1 MEKFTVY
8 AVLDS
13 IEHVEAEPLHP
24 SQGLLISGV
33 GVIDERRVALTHAA
47 NLISTFLEESCA
59 MPGNGMRAD
68 HPGYADSVVVS
79 DAPEDDDMLTTT
91 DQNKCLFALLQGVAQ
106 LLLYINATDSLELKP
121 VGLANVGHDVRNH
134 LFVDRPKLS
143 PRPGHSATLPRW

>member
-33 GVIDERRVALTHAA
+33 GVIDECRVALTHAA
-47 NLISTFLEESCA
+47 DLISALLEEGCA

-68 HPGYADSVVVS
+68 HPGDADSVVVS
-79 DAPEDDDMLTTT
+79 DAPKDDDRLT
-91 DQNKCLFALLQGVAQ
+91 
-106 LLLYINATDSLELKP
+106 
-121 VGLANVGHDVRNH
+121 
-134 LFVDRPKLS
+134 
-143 PRPGHSATLPRW
+143 